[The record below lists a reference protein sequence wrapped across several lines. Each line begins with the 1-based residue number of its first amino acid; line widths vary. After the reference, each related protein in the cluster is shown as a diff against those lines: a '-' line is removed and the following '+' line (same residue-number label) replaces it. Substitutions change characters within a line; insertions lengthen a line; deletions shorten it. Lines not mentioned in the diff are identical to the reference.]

1 MLMLCLLCLLHFVCV
16 DLSNHLSTNAFCISS
31 HYYHIVWAHLFLSA
45 DLPTRGTVSTAPEP
59 MSWQVSVCY
68 LCHYKIARHHT
79 IPTIM
84 ATTKPRIP
92 MIMSKSAPFVPAI
105 FFSTIVVLF
114 KVHFLLDQLRPFQY
128 RAFCVSYVALTNPE
142 RSWW

>member
-1 MLMLCLLCLLHFVCV
+1 
-16 DLSNHLSTNAFCISS
+16 
-31 HYYHIVWAHLFLSA
+31 VWTHVSI
-45 DLPTRGTVSTAPEP
+45 PVSGIITRGTVRTASKQ
-59 MSWQVSVCY
+59 MSAQVSVCY
-68 LCHYKIARHHT
+68 LCHYKIARHHM

-128 RAFCVSYVALTNPE
+128 RAFCVSYVITCNFMLHWPTQKHH
-142 RSWW
+142 